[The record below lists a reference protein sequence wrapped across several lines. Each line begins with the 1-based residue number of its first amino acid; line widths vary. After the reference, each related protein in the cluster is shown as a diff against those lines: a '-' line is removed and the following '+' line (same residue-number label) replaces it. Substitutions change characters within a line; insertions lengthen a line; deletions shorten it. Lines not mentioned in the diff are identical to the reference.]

1 MAENGK
7 AKAKEKAKQPG
18 AVPTDN
24 NVPCFNAFAAK
35 SGMNFGE
42 ITKKLNSQSLADT
55 ASKKSVTGETALAL
69 YRKDLR
75 KVSKGTKDVKILQER
90 PGRRIH
96 FGGGTKESLRRV
108 SVPFLLI
115 EEHPENGVEYSWR
128 EAVFDVVKGDIM
140 MLFGKDTLAAHRLVP
155 DCEDDVLLDKNNGLR
170 KVLNSTSEPMTGLIG
185 LDMLGLLKT
194 YPAAGAGATVSV
206 YDFSVIVPNA

>member
-1 MAENGK
+1 M
-7 AKAKEKAKQPG
+7 
-18 AVPTDN
+18 
-24 NVPCFNAFAAK
+24 
-35 SGMNFGE
+35 
-42 ITKKLNSQSLADT
+42 
-55 ASKKSVTGETALAL
+55 KKSVTGETASAL

-75 KVSKGTKDVKILQER
+75 QVSKGTRDVKILQER

-140 MLFGKDTLAAHRLVP
+140 MLFGKDTLTVHRFVP
-155 DCEDDVLLDKNNGLR
+155 GC
-170 KVLNSTSEPMTGLIG
+170 
-185 LDMLGLLKT
+185 
-194 YPAAGAGATVSV
+194 
-206 YDFSVIVPNA
+206 